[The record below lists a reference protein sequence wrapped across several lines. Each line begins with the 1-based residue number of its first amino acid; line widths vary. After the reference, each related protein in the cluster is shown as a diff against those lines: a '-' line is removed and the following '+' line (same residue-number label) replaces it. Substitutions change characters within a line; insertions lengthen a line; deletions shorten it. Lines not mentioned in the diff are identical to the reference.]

1 MEEKEKN
8 QNGKY
13 FAIGIAIG
21 LPLGIPFGIAIGNI
35 AVGPAIGISIGVALG
50 ALLQSRYGKSDQDFL
65 PTGRRKIISLVLIGI
80 IILAMGGL
88 LLTYFLGKS

>member
-1 MEEKEKN
+1 MEEEKKKHK
-8 QNGKY
+8 GKY

-21 LPLGIPFGIAIGNI
+21 LPLGIPVGIAIGNI
-35 AVGPAIGISIGVALG
+35 ALGPAIGVSFGVAIG
-50 ALLQSRYGKSDQDFL
+50 AILEARYDKSDQKFL

-88 LLTYFLGKS
+88 LLTYFLGKN